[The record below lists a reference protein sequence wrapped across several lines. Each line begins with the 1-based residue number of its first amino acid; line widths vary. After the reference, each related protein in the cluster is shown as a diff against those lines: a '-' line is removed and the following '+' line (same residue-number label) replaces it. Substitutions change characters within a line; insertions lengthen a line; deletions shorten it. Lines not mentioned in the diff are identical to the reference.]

1 MSEPKTA
8 DAKLDV
14 RIATN
19 AADIRRVQEFRF
31 RVLVE
36 ETGQTPPGI
45 DAEARLVRD
54 PTDER
59 SLHLYVVAGTDIV
72 GTVRLSLLKSVL
84 LAPKLIEACR
94 IESFKTFAG
103 DRLSVTSPLVVAHAH
118 RHSTVPAVLLGA
130 AYKIARAQ
138 GSRFDFC
145 LVPPAL
151 VQLYEMLGYRR
162 YTDNIDKDDGG
173 YRVPLVLVMDDA
185 RHLGEVKSPFAR
197 LAVGFANGNE
207 AALWLRKQFPQAERA
222 EERKMDEQR
231 FWSFLTDKLH
241 QTPLHGIPLLNGL
254 TFQEASRFL
263 KVGTVLKAKTG
274 DQVIRKGE
282 SGNEMY
288 IVLRGRLRV
297 TIGGNFIAEVARG
310 DLFGEMAFL
319 SEMPRTADVAVAE
332 DAELLVLTQPQM
344 RRAIQ
349 AMPDVSAKVLFNLA
363 LVLTAKLRTGTEK
376 LVLALGA
383 EALADAVTSGRVDT
397 DAALPEGSAED
408 PFAGM
413 TIEGVASK

>member
-1 MSEPKTA
+1 MSDPKPEA
-8 DAKLDV
+8 PKLDV
-14 RIATN
+14 RIAAD
-19 AADIRRVQEFRF
+19 AAEIGRLQEFRF

-36 ETGQTPPGI
+36 ETGQSPQGADL
-45 DAEARLVRD
+45 DARKVVD
-54 PTDER
+54 PTDAR
-59 SLHLYVVAGTDIV
+59 ALHLYVLAGAEIV
-72 GTVRLSLLKSVL
+72 GAVRLALLKSVQL
-84 LAPKLIEACR
+84 PLRLGEACR
-94 IESFKTFAG
+94 IETFKTFAG
-103 DRLSVTSPLVVAHAH
+103 DRLSFTSPLVVAHSH

-162 YTDNIDKDDGG
+162 YTDNADDPEGG
-173 YRVPLVLVMDDA
+173 LRVPLVLVMDDA

-197 LAVGFANGNE
+197 LAVGFANGNDG
-207 AALWLRKQFPQAERA
+207 ALWLLKQFPQAERA

-254 TFQEASRFL
+254 TFQEASKFL
-263 KVGTVLKAKTG
+263 KVGTVLKAKAG

-288 IVLRGRLRV
+288 IVLRGKLRV
-297 TIGGNFIAEVARG
+297 SIGGNFIADVARG

-319 SEMPRTADVAVAE
+319 SEMPRTADVSVAE
-332 DAELLVLTQPQM
+332 DTELLVLTQPQM

-349 AMPDVSAKVLFNLA
+349 VMPEVSAKVLFNLA

-376 LVLALGA
+376 LVIAIGT
-383 EALADAVTSGRVDT
+383 EALADAVAAGRVDT
-397 DAALPEGSAED
+397 EAGLDHASAED
-408 PFAGM
+408 PFARM
-413 TIEGVASK
+413 TIDGQDGT